1 MSYGLVITVEGRKF
15 LAKQV
20 AGAQLIISRVMVGSG
35 IVPEG
40 TNPAYFTDLM
50 EPVAQATSTLPIAK
64 EDTMSLIVE
73 YRNDLNGGLQEGF
86 WIGEFGIFVRDGE
99 KEILAYYGT
108 LGDFP
113 QYVMA
118 YKNGVVDIRRYP
130 VMLKLSDEVE
140 VTLEYL
146 AAAFVTEERMQEFSE
161 KNTIPYLESVLEER
175 EERIQQELEEK
186 ANVSHTHSYAGSSS
200 AGGTATSAVKLQ
212 TARTI
217 RTNLA
222 NTGSASFD
230 GTANITPGVTG
241 TLPIAN
247 GGTGNTTGKAATATK
262 LATARSIQTN
272 LGSTAASNFD
282 GTANITPG
290 VTGTLPIANGGTGA
304 TSAATALSNL
314 GGFPKTGG
322 TINGDVT
329 INGNVI
335 EGSGTVFSGSW
346 VHVEGLGCAVD
357 GNFCHVEGRNTF
369 VDGLNSHSE
378 GGGTM
383 AFKCGSHSE
392 GLQTIAGNY
401 IDEILK
407 TKNYDSATKKLT
419 FDTSYEAHS
428 AAFAKLKVG
437 MPIYAHS
444 NRYSNTAYVFTIER
458 INTADNSI
466 IVSGWDDNFV
476 AGKYAALK
484 GENAS
489 SSMAAH
495 AEGWLTKALN
505 TCTHA
510 EGYGTEASGQN
521 AHASGC
527 GTIARA
533 ACQMAIGKYNKK
545 SDSETD
551 KFIVGNGSSETARS
565 NCFRVTTTDGVY
577 SNSTYKSSGAD
588 YAEYFQWLD
597 NNPNHEDRI
606 GLFVT
611 LIGEKIRLA
620 EGNDSYILGIISAC
634 PSILGDVYEDDW
646 KDRWEKDIYGR
657 PILEEVEIPE
667 KTEDIKIIQEDG
679 TEIIKTMVIQEAHT
693 EIRQKLN
700 PHYDP
705 TQEYIPRSKRP
716 EWAVVGMMGK
726 LVVIDDGSCEE
737 NGWCTAGKGG
747 IATKS
752 ETQTKFRVMKRV
764 DKNHVKVLV
773 L

>member
-40 TNPAYFTDLM
+40 TNPAYFTDLI

-200 AGGTATSAVKLQ
+200 AGGAATSAVKLQ

-241 TLPIAN
+241 TLPI
-247 GGTGNTTGKAATATK
+247 T
-262 LATARSIQTN
+262 
-272 LGSTAASNFD
+272 
-282 GTANITPG
+282 
-290 VTGTLPIANGGTGA
+290 NGGTGA
-304 TSAATALSNL
+304 TSAATALNNL

-335 EGSGTVFSGSW
+335 EGNGTISSGSRS
-346 VHVEGLGCAVD
+346 HVEGIGCTVN
-357 GNFCHVEGRNTF
+357 GTTCHAEGRTTF
-369 VDGLNSHSE
+369 TDGLNSHSE

-407 TKNYDSATKKLT
+407 TKSYDSTTKKLT

-466 IVSGWDDNFV
+466 IVSGWDNDFV

-588 YAEYFQWLD
+588 YAEYFQWID

-620 EGNDSYILGIISAC
+620 EGNDSYVLGIISAC

-667 KTEDIKIIQEDG
+667 KTEEVKVIQEDG
-679 TEIIKTMVIQEAHT
+679 TEIIKTIVIQEAHT

-752 ETQTKFRVMKRV
+752 ETQTKFRVMKRI

>member
-40 TNPAYFTDLM
+40 TNPAYFTDLIQ
-50 EPVAQATSTLPIAK
+50 PVSTLPIAK

-108 LGDFP
+108 LGNFP
-113 QYVMA
+113 QYVIA

-200 AGGTATSAVKLQ
+200 AGGAATSAVKLQ

-241 TLPIAN
+241 TLPI
-247 GGTGNTTGKAATATK
+247 T
-262 LATARSIQTN
+262 
-272 LGSTAASNFD
+272 
-282 GTANITPG
+282 
-290 VTGTLPIANGGTGA
+290 NGGTGA
-304 TSAATALSNL
+304 TSAATALNNL

-335 EGSGTVFSGSW
+335 EGSGTISSGSRS
-346 VHVEGLGCAVD
+346 HVEGIGCTVN
-357 GNFCHVEGRNTF
+357 GTTCHAEGRTTF
-369 VDGLNSHSE
+369 TDGLNSHSE

-392 GLQTIAGNY
+392 GLQTIAGDY

-407 TKNYDSATKKLT
+407 TKSYDSTTKKLT
-419 FDTSYEAHS
+419 FDTSYEGHS

-466 IVSGWDDNFV
+466 IVSGWDNDFV

-551 KFIVGNGSSETARS
+551 KFIVGNGSSETVRS

-620 EGNDSYILGIISAC
+620 EGNDSYVLGIISAC

-667 KTEDIKIIQEDG
+667 KTEDIKIVQEDG
-679 TEIIKTMVIQEAHT
+679 TEIIKTIVIQEAHT

-752 ETQTKFRVMKRV
+752 ETQTKFRVMKRI